1 MLWLRLDTRARFL
14 LLTLV
19 MVETLGMMLV
29 QQMMLARLIVIYVL
43 RLCTIWTAELLA
55 ALTVSVPFT
64 PLALLF
70 LLTLRPWSRGK
81 AAPTALAE
89 DWVVEPLS

>member
-43 RLCTIWTAELLA
+43 GLCTIWTAELLA

-64 PLALLF
+64 PLALF
-70 LLTLRPWSRGK
+70 LLTLQPWSRGK

>member
-1 MLWLRLDTRARFL
+1 
-14 LLTLV
+14 
-19 MVETLGMMLV
+19 MVETLGLMLV

-43 RLCTIWTAELLA
+43 GLYTIWTAELLA
-55 ALTVSVPFT
+55 ALTASVAFA

-70 LLTLRPWSRGK
+70 LLTLRPWSGGK